1 MEENNYGTTGPKI
14 IFSFTKNYSL
24 CMKCNSKSINCA
36 RGNKHVHETRKTS
49 VLQTYADSEDERIA
63 GGS

>member
-1 MEENNYGTTGPKI
+1 M
-14 IFSFTKNYSL
+14 S
-24 CMKCNSKSINCA
+24 CNSKSINRA

-49 VLQTYADSEDERIA
+49 VLQIHADSEDERIA